1 MAFHKAFSSEVDT
14 GSRQENAQMQ
24 KREPFPI
31 QSGKALPRGECL
43 GNRGFAAS
51 RFLAKPAFDARPPR
65 R

>member
-24 KREPFPI
+24 KREPLT
-31 QSGKALPRGECL
+31 SGSEKALPRGACL

-51 RFLAKPAFDARPPR
+51 RFFW
-65 R
+65 